1 MIPVSMPEI
10 DYSEIA
16 GKKIECPS
24 ECGMCCLCQPEILP
38 QEMGFFRNNH
48 PKSVTT
54 SKTPDKHFCI
64 TMKKGHGSCSFLNN
78 RRCSIYQNRP
88 TFCRQFPYHFYVGD
102 RISVELDLSCR
113 GAWTGLGNDAVTEA
127 TGLAERSERRLNSA
141 IREASQVYREF
152 YGICKEAGVMSDV
165 STIRMALS
173 ANLMKFTD
181 LAYVAKIMDRT
192 LEEPKMD
199 LENLAP
205 DNQFDMKEM
214 EDAARDA
221 ALESMSSDDPMSVPI
236 YCDKDWNWNIF
247 MASKD
252 RIVWSVMNDDGDLE
266 EKGSV
271 NPMDIPLKPVEAD
284 GAEILAQYISI
295 LNGRES
301 FLGNVYYTMDRLD
314 YEDDLA
320 NTYYGCMCVTIVDL
334 LWRAS
339 MLDHFFHTGMGAE
352 GIREAIIFY
361 DMDRL
366 DAPTIG
372 AFV

>member
-127 TGLAERSERRLNSA
+127 TELAERSERRLNSA

-271 NPMDIPLKPVEAD
+271 DPMDIPLKPVEAD

-352 GIREAIIFY
+352 GIKEAIIFY

>member
-271 NPMDIPLKPVEAD
+271 DPMDIPLKPVEAD

-352 GIREAIIFY
+352 GIKEAIIFY

>member
-1 MIPVSMPEI
+1 MTPVSIPEI

-54 SKTPDKHFCI
+54 SKTPDRHFCI

-102 RISVELDLSCR
+102 GVSVELDLSCR
-113 GAWTGLGNDAVTEA
+113 GAWTGEGNDAVAEA
-127 TGLAERSERRLNSA
+127 QELAERSEKRLNSA
-141 IREASQVYREF
+141 LKEASQVYREF
-152 YGICKEAGVMSDV
+152 HAICKEAGVMSDV
-165 STIRMALS
+165 STIRQALS
-173 ANLMKFTD
+173 ANIMKFTD
-181 LAYVAKIMDRT
+181 LAYIAKIMDRT

-199 LENLAP
+199 LENLSP
-205 DNQFDMKEM
+205 DNKFDMKEM
-214 EDAARDA
+214 EDAARDT
-221 ALESMSSDDPMSVPI
+221 ALESMASDDPMSVPV
-236 YCDKDWNWNIF
+236 YCDKDWNWNMF

-252 RIVWSVMNDDGDLE
+252 KIVWSVMNDDGDLE

-271 NPMDIPLKPVEAD
+271 NPMDIPLRAPDAD
-284 GAEILAQYISI
+284 GAEVLAQYISI

-314 YEDDLA
+314 YEDDFA

-352 GIREAIIFY
+352 GIKEAIIFY

-372 AFV
+372 AFI

>member
-1 MIPVSMPEI
+1 MTIPEI
-10 DYSEIA
+10 DFSEIA

-54 SKTPDKHFCI
+54 SKTPDRHFCI
-64 TMKKGHGSCSFLNN
+64 TMKKGHGSCSFLNK
-78 RRCSIYQNRP
+78 RRCSIYANRP

-113 GAWTGLGNDAVTEA
+113 GAWTGNGNDAVEEA
-127 TGLAERSERRLNSA
+127 RALAEASEKRLASA
-141 IREASQVYREF
+141 MKEASQVYREF

-165 STIRMALS
+165 SAIRMSLS
-173 ANLMKFTD
+173 ANIMKFTD
-181 LAYVAKIMDRT
+181 LAYIAKVMDDT
-192 LEEPKMD
+192 LEVPRMD
-199 LENLAP
+199 LESVVPN
-205 DNQFDMKEM
+205 NKFDMAEM
-214 EDAARDA
+214 EEAARSA
-221 ALESMSSDDPMSVPI
+221 ALESMSSCDPMSVPI
-236 YCDKDWNWNIF
+236 YCDKDWNWNMF
-247 MASKD
+247 MADKE
-252 RIVWSVMNDDGDLE
+252 RIVWSVMDDEGDLH
-266 EKGSV
+266 EKGYV
-271 NPMDIPLKPVEAD
+271 DPKDIPLRAPEPD
-284 GAEILAQYISI
+284 GAEVLAQYISI

-301 FLGNVYYTMDRLD
+301 FLGNVYHTMDRLD

-352 GIREAIIFY
+352 GIKEAIIFY